1 MQGRRPTMED
11 AHFVLNGA
19 KIGDVLGVLDGCGG
33 ANASNFCSV
42 AMQRALVAVGPT
54 RDASE
59 VLADTFAV
67 VEDALQAEA
76 ASKKWVDATTA
87 TVAVVGARSLAVAW
101 VGDSRCVLGRV
112 AKGGAVAATAVT
124 KDHSPEDPDEKARLA
139 HLVSKEG
146 GKSS

>member
-1 MQGRRPTMED
+1 MED

-67 VEDALQAEA
+67 VEDALQAEGTFDRQGRA
-76 ASKKWVDATTA
+76 RCFFARCDAEE
-87 TVAVVGARSLAVAW
+87 R
-101 VGDSRCVLGRV
+101 
-112 AKGGAVAATAVT
+112 
-124 KDHSPEDPDEKARLA
+124 KDE
-139 HLVSKEG
+139 V
-146 GKSS
+146 